1 MKNRF
6 FVVFVLLLIV
16 LSFSACNA
24 LIETSVTEIRP
35 IQTDAQNTDDS
46 ADFISIH
53 QQNELENVIWDMVNT
68 HTETQRFR
76 IHQLQTGG
84 GVYWA
89 NNAIQEV
96 MTSPLGAFAIAAI
109 IPNILAE
116 SVAVTE
122 IELSIVYARSA
133 DEISAVLPVH
143 GAPTFLLQQMLRQ
156 GDSFLAI
163 RASHNIANITFLEQT
178 IRDMF
183 YRPDFDIITFPEI
196 NIHLYPS
203 FASGNQR
210 IAEIELDFDFSPEE
224 INEMRAA
231 LQDAAADFLEAM
243 PESLTPYEQ
252 VIWIAERLQE
262 QVTLIGADI
271 DEDEEAEQDEM
282 YHTAYHALVHHR
294 ATHEGLAMAAQGLFS
309 LLEKES
315 YLVFGTLQDEEHV
328 WNLVQVGDYFF
339 HFDFSARYHLA
350 PEYTLFLSD
359 ETMLFELDYNWNM
372 ARFPRADAPQNYFD
386 FQP

>member
-16 LSFSACNA
+16 LFFSACNA

-35 IQTDAQNTDDS
+35 IQTDAQNTEDPS
-46 ADFISIH
+46 DFISIH
-53 QQNELENVIWDMVNT
+53 QQDELEHVIWDMVNT

-76 IHQLQTGG
+76 IHHLQTGG

-96 MTSPLGAFAIAAI
+96 MTQPLGAFAIATI

-116 SVAVTE
+116 SAAITE

-133 DEISAVLPVH
+133 AEISGVLPLH

-183 YRPDFDIITFPEI
+183 YRPNFDIITFPEI

-224 INEMRAA
+224 ITEMRIA
-231 LQDAAADFLEAM
+231 LQAAAADFLEAM
-243 PESLTPYEQ
+243 PDTLTEYEQ
-252 VIWIAERLQE
+252 IIWVAAQLQE
-262 QVTLIGADI
+262 QVTLIGLDT
-271 DEDEEAEQDEM
+271 EDEEETEQDKM

-294 ATHEGLAMAAQGLFS
+294 ASHEGLAMAAQGLFS

-315 YLVFGTLQDEEHV
+315 YLVFGTLYDEAHI
-328 WNLVQVGDYFF
+328 WNLIQVGDYFF
-339 HFDFSARYHLA
+339 HFDFAAFYHQY

-359 ETMLFELDYNWNM
+359 ETMLFELHYNWNM